1 MIAKIRPVLF
11 VFTAIA
17 VLVGCAAPAAP
28 APTFAPTPN
37 ATPVLSGPEINI
49 RNGCVQQFDSSTD
62 YFPEKVRLTQATGFS
77 VEYFKN
83 YKLVTVLTPYR
94 DAQEKFQY
102 VLVQCGTPAPTGHDN
117 AQIIEVPIKSIVS
130 MSSRYLPLLKALDL
144 YDSLV
149 GIDSAEGVYDPE
161 ITQMAK
167 DGKLAEVGTGAEVN
181 IEQAI
186 SLNPD
191 LIMTYAGRQAQS
203 NAHPKLLE
211 AGLKVA
217 INAEYMEGTPLG
229 RAEWL
234 KFVAVFF
241 NQEAAATRHFDAMAA
256 KYTEITKIAAA
267 TSQKPTVLWGVPGKD
282 TWFMPGGKS
291 FVATLLR
298 DAGANYLW
306 AEDTSSG
313 NMPLSFESVF
323 DRAANADF
331 WLAADGYPSMSEMI
345 AADGRLNDF
354 AAVKNK
360 SVWANDAR
368 ISETGGNDYW
378 ESGLANPDVVLADL
392 IKIFHSELLPDHE
405 LVYWRLLK

>member
-1 MIAKIRPVLF
+1 MITKIRPVFL
-11 VFTAIA
+11 VLTAIA
-17 VLVGCAAPAAP
+17 ILFGCAAPA

-37 ATPVLSGPEINI
+37 STPVLSRPESNI
-49 RNGCVQQFDSSTD
+49 RNGCVQQFDSSAD
-62 YFPEKVRLTQATGFS
+62 YFPEKAKLTQATGFS

-167 DGKLAEVGTGAEVN
+167 DGKLTEVGTGAEVN

-217 INAEYMEGTPLG
+217 INAEYMEVTPLG

-256 KYTEITKIAAA
+256 KYTEITKIAAV

-306 AEDTSSG
+306 ADDISSG